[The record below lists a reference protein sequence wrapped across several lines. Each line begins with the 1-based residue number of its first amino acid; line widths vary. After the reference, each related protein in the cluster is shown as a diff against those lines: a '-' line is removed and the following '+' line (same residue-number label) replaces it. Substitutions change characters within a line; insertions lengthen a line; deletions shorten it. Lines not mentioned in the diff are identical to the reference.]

1 MATTLI
7 ERTAAALPAID
18 ARRSGPG
25 TRSKNPSKFDRN
37 GDGQAA
43 LGDGTKGKLKKTR
56 KTLDA
61 RIKAWDATRKADY
74 AKSAKG
80 QRKPGSMKVH

>member
-43 LGDGTKGKLKKTR
+43 LGDGLS
-56 KTLDA
+56 L
-61 RIKAWDATRKADY
+61 I
-74 AKSAKG
+74 
-80 QRKPGSMKVH
+80 HI